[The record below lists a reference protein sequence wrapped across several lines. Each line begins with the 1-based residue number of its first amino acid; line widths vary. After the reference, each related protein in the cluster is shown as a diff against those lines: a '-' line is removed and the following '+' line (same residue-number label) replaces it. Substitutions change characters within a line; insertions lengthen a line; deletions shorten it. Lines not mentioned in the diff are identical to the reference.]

1 MDGIMTADL
10 RYALRAL
17 LRAPGFTLAVVVTLA
32 LGIGANSAVFSVV
45 HSVLL
50 RPLPYSEPGR
60 LVNVYGRYPDFGRTS
75 TSLPDFQDLR
85 AGTRSFEQMAA
96 RHASGFVLTGEGEP
110 ERVIADRITANFLP
124 TLGVRPAL
132 GRGFLPEEEQVGG
145 DDRVVVLSH
154 GYWQRRF
161 GGDTQI
167 IGRRLTLGG
176 ASYTVV
182 GVTPPSF
189 RYGRDV
195 DLWAPVRA
203 DTTLPRRAEF
213 LDIVARL
220 KPGVTVEQADAD
232 VAAVI
237 RRLAEQYPATNA
249 NLRSEVIGLQD
260 DLVGGVRPALFA
272 FMGAVT
278 LVLLIAC
285 ANVANLLLARAAVRD
300 REVAVRVA
308 LGAGRGRLIRQL
320 LTESL
325 VLALLGGVAGFAL
338 ATWGVAAIRATD
350 IQVLPRQS
358 EIGMN
363 GTIVAFSLMLSL
375 ATGLLFGLVPALRLS
390 RRPLHAPLRDGSR
403 GSTGGALARM
413 RSGLVLAEVA
423 VALVLLVGA
432 GLLIRS
438 FDKLTSVDLG
448 FEPAG
453 VLTYGITFPSAKFRD
468 AQQLPA
474 LYDALLAR
482 ARGIPGVR
490 SAAMSEDLPM
500 SGASYVSFS
509 IAGRPP
515 RQATTGAA
523 PEDLQPFAVSPE
535 YFSTLGIPLRHGRL
549 FETGDGPDA
558 LRVAVVN
565 EEMARRFFDGRDPIG
580 SRVTFGNPADTAAR
594 WWTIVGVVGNVA
606 QEGVTAKPYAQM
618 YRPIF
623 QVPTRGVLISLRT
636 DRDPLLLASAA
647 REAVRAVD
655 RDLLVSDIQ
664 PLDARVAGSIARP
677 RLSVLLLSGFSAI
690 ALLLAAIGI
699 YGVMAYT
706 VAQRTREIGVRMAL
720 GADPSNVQRLV
731 VRQGMQPALIG
742 IAVGLVGALAA
753 SRLIAS
759 LLYGVS
765 TLDPVTFVLVPLF
778 LAAIALLATYL
789 PARRATRV
797 PPTVALQSD

>member
-1 MDGIMTADL
+1 MMADL

-17 LRAPGFTLAVVVTLA
+17 GRAPGFTLAVVLTLA

-60 LVNVYGRYPDFGRTS
+60 LVNIHGRYPDFGRTS

-85 AGTRSFEQMAA
+85 SGTRSFEQMAA
-96 RHASGFVLTGEGEP
+96 RHGAAFVLTGEGEP
-110 ERVIADRITANFLP
+110 ERVVADRVTANFFP
-124 TLGVRPAL
+124 TLGVKPVL
-132 GRGFLPEEEQVGG
+132 GRGFLPEEERVGG
-145 DDRVVVLSH
+145 DDRVVVMSH

-161 GGDTQI
+161 GGDQQI
-167 IGRRLTLGG
+167 VGRQLTLSGFPF
-176 ASYTVV
+176 TVI
-182 GVTPPSF
+182 GVAPPSF
-189 RYGRDV
+189 RYARDV
-195 DLWAPVRA
+195 DLWAPARA

-220 KPGVTVEQADAD
+220 KPGVTVAQADAD
-232 VAAVI
+232 VEAVL
-237 RRLAEQYPATNA
+237 RRLSEQYPATNA
-249 NLRSEVIGLQD
+249 NFRGEVVGLQD

-272 FMGAVT
+272 FMGAVA

-320 LTESL
+320 LTEST
-325 VLALLGGVAGFAL
+325 VLAVLGGIAGIAL
-338 ATWGVAAIRATD
+338 ATWGVEAIRATNV
-350 IQVLPRQS
+350 QVLPRQG

-363 GTIVAFSLMLSL
+363 GTVVAFSLVLSVV
-375 ATGLLFGLVPALRLS
+375 TGLLFGLAPALRLS
-390 RRPLHAPLRDGSR
+390 GGSLHAALREGSR
-403 GSTGGALARM
+403 GSTSGGLARL
-413 RSGLVLAEVA
+413 RSALVLGEVA

-438 FDKLTSVDLG
+438 FDKLSRVDLG

-453 VLTYGITFPSAKFRD
+453 VLTYDLIFPSAKFRD
-468 AQQLPA
+468 AGQLPV
-474 LYDALLAR
+474 LYEAVLAR
-482 ARGIPGVR
+482 ARTIPGVR
-490 SAAMSEDLPM
+490 SAAISGDLPM
-500 SGASYVSFS
+500 GGAAYVSFN
-509 IAGRPP
+509 IAGRDA
-515 RQATTGAA
+515 QATVPGAA
-523 PEDLQPFAVSPE
+523 PQDLQPFIVTPD
-535 YFSTLGIPLRHGRL
+535 YFSTLHIPLRRGRL
-549 FETGDGPDA
+549 FESTDGPGA
-558 LRVAVVN
+558 QGVAVIN
-565 EEMARRFFDGRDPIG
+565 EEMVRRFFGDGRDPIG
-580 SRVTFGNPADTAAR
+580 SRITFGNPADTAAR
-594 WWTIVGVVGNVA
+594 WWTVVGIVGNVA

-618 YRPIF
+618 YRPIA
-623 QVPTRGVLISLRT
+623 QVPSRGVYVSLRT
-636 DRDPLLLASAA
+636 DRDPLEVARAA

-655 RDLLVSDIQ
+655 RDLPVNDMQ
-664 PLDARVAGSIARP
+664 PLEARVTGNIARP
-677 RLSVLLLSGFSAI
+677 RLSVLLLSGFSTV

-720 GADPSNVQRLV
+720 GADPANVRRLV
-731 VRQGMQPALIG
+731 VRQGMQPALVGIG
-742 IAVGLVGALAA
+742 VGLIAAFAA

-789 PARRATRV
+789 PARRATHV
-797 PPTVALQSD
+797 APTVALQSD

>member
-1 MDGIMTADL
+1 MMADL

-17 LRAPGFTLAVVVTLA
+17 GRAPGFTLAVVLTLA

-50 RPLPYSEPGR
+50 RPLPYTEPGR
-60 LVNVYGRYPDFGRTS
+60 LVNIYGRYPDFGRTS

-85 AGTRSFEQMAA
+85 SGTRSFEQIAG
-96 RHASGFVLTGEGEP
+96 RHGSAFVLTGEGEP
-110 ERVIADRITANFLP
+110 ERVTADRVTANFFS
-124 TLGVRPAL
+124 TLGVKPVL
-132 GRGFLPEEEQVGG
+132 GRSFLTEEEQVGG
-145 DDRVVVLSH
+145 DDRVVIMSH

-161 GGDTQI
+161 GGDQQI
-167 IGRRLTLGG
+167 IGRQLTLSGFP
-176 ASYTVV
+176 YTVI
-182 GVTPPSF
+182 GVAPPSF

-195 DLWAPVRA
+195 ELWAPARA

-213 LDIVARL
+213 LSIVARL
-220 KPGVTVEQADAD
+220 KPGVTVAQADAD
-232 VAAVI
+232 VAAVL

-249 NLRSEVIGLQD
+249 NFRGEVIGLQD

-272 FMGAVT
+272 FMGAVA

-320 LTESL
+320 LTEST
-325 VLALLGGVAGFAL
+325 VLALLGGIAGIAL
-338 ATWGVAAIRATD
+338 ATWGVAAIRATNV
-350 IQVLPRQS
+350 QVLPRQG

-363 GTIVAFSLMLSL
+363 GTVIAFSLVLSVV
-375 ATGLLFGLVPALRLS
+375 TGLLFGLVPALRLS
-390 RRPLHAPLRDGSR
+390 GGSLHAALRDGSR
-403 GSTGGALARM
+403 GSTGGALARV
-413 RSGLVLAEVA
+413 RSALVLGEVA

-438 FDKLTSVDLG
+438 FDKLSQVDLG
-448 FEPAG
+448 FEPTG
-453 VLTYGITFPSAKFRD
+453 VLTYDLTFPSAKFRD

-482 ARGIPGVR
+482 TQAIPGVR
-490 SAAMSEDLPM
+490 SAAISADLPM
-500 SGASYVSFS
+500 DGASYISFS

-515 RQATTGAA
+515 QQAVTGGA
-523 PEDLQPFAVSPE
+523 PADLQPFTVSPD
-535 YFSTLGIPLRHGRL
+535 YFATLRIPLRRGRL
-549 FETGDGPDA
+549 FAPADGPQA
-558 LRVAVVN
+558 PRVAVIN
-565 EEMARRFFDGRDPIG
+565 EEMVRRFYSDGREPIG
-580 SRVTFGNPADTAAR
+580 SRITFGNPSDTAAI
-594 WWTIVGVVGNVA
+594 WWTVVGIAGNVA
-606 QEGVTAKPYAQM
+606 QEGVTAKPYAQF
-618 YRPIF
+618 YRPIM
-623 QVPTRGVLISLRT
+623 QAPSRGVFVSLRT
-636 DRDPLLLASAA
+636 DGDPLGAARSA

-655 RDLLVSDIQ
+655 RDLLVNDMQ
-664 PLDARVAGSIARP
+664 PLEARVTGNIARP
-677 RLSVLLLSGFSAI
+677 RLSVLLLSAFSAV
-690 ALLLAAIGI
+690 ALLLAAVGI

-720 GADPSNVQRLV
+720 GADPSNVRRLV
-731 VRQGMQPALIG
+731 VRQGMQPALVGIG
-742 IAVGLVGALAA
+742 VGLIAALAA

-765 TLDPVTFVLVPLF
+765 ALDPVTFVLVPLF

-789 PARRATRV
+789 PARRATHV
-797 PPTVALQSD
+797 APTVALQSD